1 MTLCGRQHVL
11 CLLRCFLL
19 KCIVHALCLPMFS
32 VLFRVALAL
41 DGEVM
46 ALDCPEWQVAWPWK
60 DF

>member
-1 MTLCGRQHVL
+1 MN
-11 CLLRCFLL
+11 
-19 KCIVHALCLPMFS
+19 ALCLPMFS